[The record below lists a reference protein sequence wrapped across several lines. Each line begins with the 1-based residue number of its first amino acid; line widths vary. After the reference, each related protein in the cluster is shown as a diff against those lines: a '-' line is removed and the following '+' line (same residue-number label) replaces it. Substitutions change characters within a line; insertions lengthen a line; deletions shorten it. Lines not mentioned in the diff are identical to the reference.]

1 MKKVILVLF
10 LSSSFSTFAQTLFPE
25 KCLGVWQGMMHIY
38 NQGILRDSVKVK
50 FTVAKTAEA
59 NAWTWKMEY
68 LSEKMPMVKDYVLKL
83 KDKEKGI
90 YSTDEGGGLELM
102 DYQFGNKLYSVFEVS
117 GVLLTASYEWIDKS
131 NLVFEVTSGKKGE
144 SPVKDITNFS
154 VANVQR
160 VVMRKQ

>member
-50 FTVAKTAEA
+50 FTVAKTTDV

-102 DYQFGNKLYSVFEVS
+102 DYQFGNKLYSVFEVN

>member
-1 MKKVILVLF
+1 
-10 LSSSFSTFAQTLFPE
+10 
-25 KCLGVWQGMMHIY
+25 
-38 NQGILRDSVKVK
+38 
-50 FTVAKTAEA
+50 
-59 NAWTWKMEY
+59 
-68 LSEKMPMVKDYVLKL
+68 
-83 KDKEKGI
+83 
-90 YSTDEGGGLELM
+90 
-102 DYQFGNKLYSVFEVS
+102 VFEVS

>member
-1 MKKVILVLF
+1 MKKVLLIILLG
-10 LSSSFSTFAQTLFPE
+10 SSVSMSAQTLFPE
-25 KCLGVWQGMMHIY
+25 KCIGVWQGMMHIY

-68 LSEKMPMVKDYVLKL
+68 LSKKMPMVKDYVLKL
-83 KDKEKGI
+83 KNKEKGI

>member
-1 MKKVILVLF
+1 MKKIILVLF

-25 KCLGVWQGMMHIY
+25 KCLGVWHGMMHIY

>member
-1 MKKVILVLF
+1 MKKIILVLF

-25 KCLGVWQGMMHIY
+25 KCLGVWHGMMHIY

-50 FTVAKTAEA
+50 FTVAKTTDV

-68 LSEKMPMVKDYVLKL
+68 LSKKMPMVKDYVLKL

-131 NLVFEVTSGKKGE
+131 NLVFEVTSCKKGE

>member
-1 MKKVILVLF
+1 MKKVILVL
-10 LSSSFSTFAQTLFPE
+10 LLGSSVSMSAQTLFPE
-25 KCLGVWQGMMHIY
+25 KCIGVWQGMMHIY

-102 DYQFGNKLYSVFEVS
+102 DYQFGNKLYSVFEVN

>member
-1 MKKVILVLF
+1 MKKLIAIAMF
-10 LSSSFSTFAQTLFPE
+10 LIASQASAQTLFPE
-25 KCLGVWQGMMHIY
+25 KCIGVWQGMMHIY
-38 NQGILRDSVKVK
+38 NQGIIRDSVKVK

-90 YSTDEGGGLELM
+90 FSTDEGGGLELM

-117 GVLLTASYEWIDKS
+117 GILLTACYELMDK
-131 NLVFEVTSGKKGE
+131 NRLVFEVTSSKKGE
-144 SPVKDITNFS
+144 SPVKDVTNFS
-154 VANVQR
+154 VTSVQR
-160 VVMRKQ
+160 VLLRKS

>member
-1 MKKVILVLF
+1 MKKIILVLF
-10 LSSSFSTFAQTLFPE
+10 LSSSFSAFAQTLFPE
-25 KCLGVWQGMMHIY
+25 KCIGVWQGMMHIY

-50 FTVAKTAEA
+50 FTVAKTTDV

-144 SPVKDITNFS
+144 SPVKDINNFS

>member
-1 MKKVILVLF
+1 MKKIILVLF

-25 KCLGVWQGMMHIY
+25 KCLGVWHGMMHIY

-102 DYQFGNKLYSVFEVS
+102 DYQFGNKLYSVFEVN

>member
-25 KCLGVWQGMMHIY
+25 KCLGVWHGMMHIY

>member
-1 MKKVILVLF
+1 
-10 LSSSFSTFAQTLFPE
+10 
-25 KCLGVWQGMMHIY
+25 
-38 NQGILRDSVKVK
+38 
-50 FTVAKTAEA
+50 
-59 NAWTWKMEY
+59 MEY

>member
-1 MKKVILVLF
+1 MKKVLLIILLGNSV
-10 LSSSFSTFAQTLFPE
+10 SMSAQTLLPE
-25 KCLGVWQGMMHIY
+25 KCIGVWQGMMHIY
-38 NQGILRDSVKVK
+38 NQGIIRDSVKVK

-68 LSEKMPMVKDYVLKL
+68 LSEKMPIVKDYVLKL

>member
-1 MKKVILVLF
+1 MKKVLLIILLG
-10 LSSSFSTFAQTLFPE
+10 SSVSMSAQTLFPE
-25 KCLGVWQGMMHIY
+25 KCIGVWQGMMHIY
-38 NQGILRDSVKVK
+38 NQGIIRDSVKVK

-102 DYQFGNKLYSVFEVS
+102 DYQFGNKLYSVFEVN